1 MDKKYRSDISMVVH
15 ESATDL
21 FEIGAISEA
30 RMREFDKMCLVKESK
45 TKPNPGFLGTES
57 GSAEMKHVTSGYS
70 VGQV

>member
-1 MDKKYRSDISMVVH
+1 MDKRYSSDISMMVH

-45 TKPNPGFLGTES
+45 TKSKPEFLGTES
-57 GSAEMKHVTSGYS
+57 GSGEMKHVTTGYS
-70 VGQV
+70 VG